1 MIAILGLKR
10 VLILLVL
17 VAVTAMLGALVYLY
31 LEPQVTKADRALSSA
46 KSNESKVRN
55 DLADIEDEFARLETQ
70 RSEFEQLRAS
80 GFFSN
85 QSRRD
90 AEVVFIAAKQASGVN
105 DAIVTVKPGKVVE
118 NEEAAKASQVL
129 LESEIE
135 VVLVAIDDID
145 ILAYVTYLETKF
157 PGHLMINS
165 FSVARKSNISDT
177 ILRAIA
183 SGVNP
188 GLVEGNL
195 KMTWRTMVSREAY
208 LSSPPQDNQGGT
220 FQ

>member
-10 VLILLVL
+10 VAILMAL
-17 VAVTAMLGALVYLY
+17 VALTAVLGALVYLY
-31 LEPQVTKADRALSSA
+31 LTPQVTNAERQLSSA
-46 KSNESKVRN
+46 KSAESQVRN
-55 DLADIEDEFARLETQ
+55 DLADIEEEFARLATQ
-70 RSEFEQLRAS
+70 QGEFEQLKAD

-90 AEVVFIAAKQASGVN
+90 AEAVFVAAKAASGVN

-118 NEEAAKASQVL
+118 NEEAAKAAQVL
-129 LESEIE
+129 LESEIS
-135 VVLVAIDDID
+135 VTLTAVDDID
-145 ILAYVTYLETKF
+145 MLAYVAYLEKSF

-183 SGVNP
+183 SGANP
-188 GLVEGNL
+188 ALVEGDL
-195 KMTWRTMVSREAY
+195 QMTWRTMVSRDAY
-208 LSSPPQDNQGGT
+208 LSAPPAENEGGT
-220 FQ
+220 F